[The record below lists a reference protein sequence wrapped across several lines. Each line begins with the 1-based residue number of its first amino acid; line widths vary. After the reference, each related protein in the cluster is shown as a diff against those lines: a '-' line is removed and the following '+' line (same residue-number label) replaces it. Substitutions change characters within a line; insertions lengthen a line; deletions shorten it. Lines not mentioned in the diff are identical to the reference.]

1 MNRGGDPG
9 VDSEAA
15 RREAQAALEQMQE
28 ALEQLTAGRRMAAD
42 EAFSSLSERA
52 SDVFDRQRRGA
63 DALRQAIEDARAERD
78 ANNASATRL
87 DNETADQL
95 SDERYQLA
103 DDVAA
108 LEEEMQRIAQQF
120 RRQAPEA
127 TRELDDALADL
138 QETQASANLE
148 SGASLIWR
156 REGDR
161 VAGFDPVITSALRD
175 LERNAERAEALALRE
190 VVEGEIG
197 ERDPNEQIVA
207 QLRSVRRQLAQATGQ
222 RGRPGQQGQQAQQGQ
237 GQQGQGGQQG
247 QQGQGGQQ
255 GGNQQAGGGGF
266 GGVNFGPNDGGF
278 VDVNSGVWGP
288 ANDDFWNDPAAVEN
302 LSEQLG
308 VAGNELINLRARLRG
323 EGISNE
329 ELRAVQELGDAL
341 RAGLRGNP
349 ELIETEFQ
357 NLVNLTEQLELQL
370 RADGNASETT
380 VRTEAPSPVAQG
392 FEDTVAEYYRRLS
405 RSSD

>member
-1 MNRGGDPG
+1 
-9 VDSEAA
+9 
-15 RREAQAALEQMQE
+15 MQE

-42 EAFSSLSERA
+42 EAFSSLTERA
-52 SDVFDRQRRGA
+52 SDVFDRQQRGA
-63 DALRQAIEDARAERD
+63 EALQEAIQAARAERD
-78 ANNASATRL
+78 ANNATTTRL
-87 DNETADQL
+87 DDETADQL
-95 SDERYQLA
+95 SEERFQLA
-103 DDVAA
+103 EDLAA
-108 LEEEMQRIAQQF
+108 LEEDIQRVAQQF

-148 SGASLIWR
+148 SGANLIWR
-156 REGDR
+156 LQGDR

-190 VVEGEIG
+190 VVEGEI
-197 ERDPNEQIVA
+197 EQANPNEQIVA
-207 QLRSVRRQLAQATGQ
+207 ELRSVRRQLAEATGQ
-222 RGRPGQQGQQAQQGQ
+222 RGQPGQQGQQGQGGQQGQQ
-237 GQQGQGGQQG
+237 GQQGQGGQQGQQG

-255 GGNQQAGGGGF
+255 GGNQQNGGGF
-266 GGVNFGPNDGGF
+266 GGVNFGPNNGGF

-288 ANDDFWNDPAAVEN
+288 ANDDFWNDPEAIEN

-308 VAGNELINLRARLRG
+308 IAGNELINLRARLRG
-323 EGISNE
+323 EGISDE
-329 ELRAVQELGDAL
+329 QLRAVQELGDAL

-349 ELIETEFQ
+349 ELIEAEFQ

-370 RADGNASETT
+370 RADGDTSETT

-405 RSSD
+405 RSSE